1 MKIEEYTEHLIRV
14 IRYETKRGQYE
25 TARTLAEEL
34 ARVLAGIAT
43 EQQKKN
49 NSRVA
54 V

>member
-1 MKIEEYTEHLIRV
+1 MKVEEYAEHLVRV

-43 EQQKKN
+43 EQQKKHN
-49 NSRVA
+49 NRVT

>member
-1 MKIEEYTEHLIRV
+1 MKMEEYAEHLIRV

-34 ARVLAGIAT
+34 AGVLTGIAT
-43 EQQKKN
+43 EQQKKH